1 MITKNP
7 INTVKQAR
15 VIANMTQKQTA
26 TAINSSQEVIS
37 RIENGRQDLTL
48 IMAERLAV
56 VLNVEVSDIYHSPAP
71 EAESD
76 LFRGIKNKLDLY
88 EDILGERAGKLIDG
102 FIDYVALIT
111 PDTDVVPDSVI
122 LPMENQDGWTYG
134 MRHMNHYMREHL
146 AASVNWSGLWITRRR
161 KQSIRGEEEWFTE
174 SLTQGF
180 APTSDRLIESVR
192 QAGGIV
198 ESAQLRA
205 KYADNPKGME
215 GQEYL
220 VAPVKVEVDRET
232 YVILIGENFTRSDL
246 HTVEAVGH
254 SFFDSR
260 VLFDPA
266 KA

>member
-1 MITKNP
+1 MITKNA

-15 VIANMTQKQTA
+15 VIAHMTQKQTA

-111 PDTDVVPDSVI
+111 PDTDVIRDSVI
-122 LPMENQDGWTYG
+122 LPMENQDGWTFG
-134 MRHMNHYMREHL
+134 LRHMTHYMRDHL
-146 AASVNWSGLWITRRR
+146 AASVNWSGLLITRRR
-161 KQSIRGEEEWFTE
+161 RQSIRGKDEWFTE
-174 SLTQGF
+174 CLTQGYT
-180 APTSDRLIESVR
+180 PSSDQLIASVGT
-192 QAGGIV
+192 AGGIV
-198 ESAQLRA
+198 ESTVLRA
-205 KYADNPKGME
+205 KYMDRDKGEWGE
-215 GQEYL
+215 GREYL
-220 VAPVKVEVDRET
+220 VVPVKVEIDRET
-232 YVILIGENFTRSDL
+232 YVILTGENFTRSDL

-254 SFFDSR
+254 SFFDSFN
-260 VLFDPA
+260 LS
-266 KA
+266 